1 MVNGN
6 YNVNKLYIFFIFKSK
21 RGEGGEIIVK
31 NSFNFKMFLEIRKFR
46 IKILVFFNLEIF

>member
-1 MVNGN
+1 MVIIMLINCI
-6 YNVNKLYIFFIFKSK
+6 YFLFLKVREF
-21 RGEGGEIIVK
+21 GGKIIVK